1 MLVLRRTYS
10 RLTPDYS
17 FPLSLLYLLVVV
29 DQVRSE
35 HARGACTALRLLP
48 ISGGIF
54 GGELADT
61 PARMAA
67 ITVDGLVGGWAM
79 LTAGEQE
86 QLRSHPAAL
95 HMCVFMEAEMP
106 AFADAWAQYQVAAAV

>member
-1 MLVLRRTYS
+1 M
-10 RLTPDYS
+10 
-17 FPLSLLYLLVVV
+17 FYLFYLFVNH
-29 DQVRSE
+29 QVCSE
-35 HARGACTALRLLP
+35 HARGACVALRLLP

-67 ITVDGLVGGWAM
+67 MTVDGLVGGLAM
-79 LTAGEQE
+79 LTADEQE

-95 HMCVFMEAEMP
+95 HMCVFMEAELP
-106 AFADAWAQYQVAAAV
+106 AFTDAWAQYQAAAV

>member
-1 MLVLRRTYS
+1 M
-10 RLTPDYS
+10 
-17 FPLSLLYLLVVV
+17 FYLLVNH
-29 DQVRSE
+29 QVRSE
-35 HARGACTALRLLP
+35 HARGACGALRLLP

-67 ITVDGLVGGWAM
+67 MTVDGLVGGLAM
-79 LTAGEQE
+79 LTADEQE

-95 HMCVFMEAEMP
+95 HMCVFMEAELP
-106 AFADAWAQYQVAAAV
+106 AFTDAWAQYAYQAAAV

>member
-1 MLVLRRTYS
+1 MLVNH
-10 RLTPDYS
+10 
-17 FPLSLLYLLVVV
+17 
-29 DQVRSE
+29 QVRSE
-35 HARGACTALRLLP
+35 HARGACAALRLLP

-67 ITVDGLVGGWAM
+67 MTVDGLVGGLAM
-79 LTAGEQE
+79 LTADEQE

-95 HMCVFMEAEMP
+95 HMCVFMEAELP
-106 AFADAWAQYQVAAAV
+106 AFTDAWAQYQAAAV